1 MPDDTVKLVH
11 GSANLSVNSWEYHTN
26 QISVFTTEAG
36 TELDEE
42 FSAFIDEYRER
53 YSSQTLLDGL
63 IEALE
68 VADSPEEREDRIE
81 YWVGAGDLDVSD
93 TAVLN
98 QEATADLKEVADHVT
113 AIVDDP
119 ELLG

>member
-42 FSAFIDEYRER
+42 FVAFLDEYRER
-53 YSSQTLLDGL
+53 LVVKRSLMNWLRPSKRWIRLKSGKTGSSTGLGRVTL
-63 IEALE
+63 
-68 VADSPEEREDRIE
+68 
-81 YWVGAGDLDVSD
+81 
-93 TAVLN
+93 T
-98 QEATADLKEVADHVT
+98 
-113 AIVDDP
+113 
-119 ELLG
+119 